1 MSNIQN
7 EEEIEILTNYIG
19 SSVELKT
26 ELKPPYTWEGKK
38 VRLIVTLVTYSLA
51 YPILIAPCNVLSM
64 H

>member
-38 VRLIVTLVTYSLA
+38 VRLIVTLVT
-51 YPILIAPCNVLSM
+51 
-64 H
+64 